1 MKQFILLLLTA
12 VMLVACQNVDNQNEP
27 NNDPAKDKET
37 NDQMMDDDRNT
48 SDGMTDNNQT
58 MAEYQMIDDAKLKTN
73 VEKEIEGVNNV
84 YLMQMGQTVYVAADV
99 ENDTMPI
106 DETEK
111 AISQVIKD
119 TYPEVETVRL
129 TTNPDFLDLADR
141 YQKEVNAGRPVE
153 GFFNEIGEMIDR
165 VFPDRAE

>member
-12 VMLVACQNVDNQNEP
+12 VMLVACQNVDNPNEP

-58 MAEYQMIDDAKLKTN
+58 MAEYQMIDDAELKTN

-119 TYPEVETVRL
+119 TYPEVKTVRL